1 MLQWKFLQNNVDLY
15 DFLKMVDFIHF
26 FLNSYYDHTETYTD
40 VCQPPKVIWIIPKCA
55 IIYNSLSER
64 SNYTYIDAFSAP
76 GGERAIDAFGII
88 DSYQTST
95 PSLYPC
101 WYTKNYICHIFHL
114 IDVIYVQKACWWTD
128 VWGRKQGQ
136 QPKGD
141 PVTRR
146 ECCRAKGRS
155 PRAPIRSTRRWG
167 RYEYGWSTPILDLV
181 WSILY
186 DLGGRTCNTILHN
199 SFTAHSSG
207 NPFTPSYLW
216 VLSSQYLR
224 A

>member
-1 MLQWKFLQNNVDLY
+1 MCHNVCWVKTQQLYIHWRFLCSRGGTGRSTHLG
-15 DFLKMVDFIHF
+15 
-26 FLNSYYDHTETYTD
+26 
-40 VCQPPKVIWIIPKCA
+40 
-55 IIYNSLSER
+55 SL
-64 SNYTYIDAFSAP
+64 
-76 GGERAIDAFGII
+76 
-88 DSYQTST
+88 T
-95 PSLYPC
+95 PTRLPRPLYPC

-114 IDVIYVQKACWWTD
+114 IGVIYVQKACWGTD

-186 DLGGRTCNTILHN
+186 DLDGRTCNTILHN
-199 SFTAHSSG
+199 SLIVLE
-207 NPFTPSYLW
+207 TPSHLATCEYYL
-216 VLSSQYLR
+216 LSILGR
-224 A
+224 N

>member
-1 MLQWKFLQNNVDLY
+1 MYVEWKRRNL
-15 DFLKMVDFIHF
+15 I
-26 FLNSYYDHTETYTD
+26 
-40 VCQPPKVIWIIPKCA
+40 
-55 IIYNSLSER
+55 
-64 SNYTYIDAFSAP
+64 YIDAFSAP
-76 GGERAIDAFGII
+76 GGERGDRRIWDHWLLPDFHTLSI
-88 DSYQTST
+88 SM
-95 PSLYPC
+95 LVH
-101 WYTKNYICHIFHL
+101 KELHICHIFHL
-114 IDVIYVQKACWWTD
+114 IGVIYVQKACWRTD